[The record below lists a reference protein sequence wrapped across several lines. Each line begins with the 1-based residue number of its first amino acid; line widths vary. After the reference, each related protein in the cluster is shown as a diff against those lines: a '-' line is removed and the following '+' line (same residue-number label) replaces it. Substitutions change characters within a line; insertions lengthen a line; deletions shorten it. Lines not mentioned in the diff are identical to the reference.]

1 MKVQVPFVFEAEV
14 IHVGCRKARTEII
27 ADIANIDIPELAE
40 LKLAASVED
49 VDYYFDGETFYKPV
63 EPVPS
68 ETGVTVACGFE
79 DWSSKIANTLSN
91 DTPVSK
97 HLLARYREAIRQFD
111 SQWTQA
117 KIEAEKPFREYL
129 SDNREQEM
137 AGVREALAD
146 YAIYAGRVVRKTDE
160 PVYVINT
167 FGMGRN
173 HGGTGLF
180 IESSS
185 MATLAC
191 NRESIF
197 NLSQLD
203 KAIKRAESIAINRGD
218 DNSVP
223 MRPHSKV
230 SLYLPE
236 AFRFD
241 PFSRDEL
248 EKGDI
253 SLAEY
258 LSHNGEITHQA
269 AQLIEQAA
277 ANLAHRMKHTE
288 IAEQVAWLQDQCVD
302 PQTIMK
308 AFTGDKAHKVSP

>member
-14 IHVGCRKARTEII
+14 IHTGCRKARTEII
-27 ADIANIDIPELAE
+27 ADIAYVEIPELAK
-40 LKLAASVED
+40 LKLAASVDD
-49 VDYYFDGETFYKPV
+49 VDYYFDGESFYKPV
-63 EPVPS
+63 DPVAS
-68 ETGVTVACGFE
+68 ETGIAVACGFDE
-79 DWSSKIANTLSN
+79 WSSKIADNLSN

-111 SQWTQA
+111 SQWTPA
-117 KIEAEKPFREYL
+117 KIDAEKPFREYL

-137 AGVREALAD
+137 ELVREALAD
-146 YAIYAGRVVRKTDE
+146 YAIYSGRVVRKTDE

-180 IESSS
+180 IQSSS

-218 DNSVP
+218 DKSVP
-223 MRPHSKV
+223 MRPNSKV

-258 LSHNGEITHQA
+258 LSHNGEITHKA
-269 AQLIEQAA
+269 ALLIEQMA
-277 ANLAHRMKHTE
+277 ANLAHRVKHSE
-288 IAEQVAWLQDQCVD
+288 IEDQVAWLQDQSVD

-308 AFTGDKAHKVSP
+308 AFAGD

>member
-1 MKVQVPFVFEAEV
+1 MNVQVPFVFEAEV
-14 IHVGCRKARTEII
+14 IHTGCRKARTEII
-27 ADIANIDIPELAE
+27 ADIAHIDIPELAE

-63 EPVPS
+63 DPVPS
-68 ETGVTVACGFE
+68 ETGVAVACGFDE
-79 DWSSKIANTLSN
+79 WSSKISDHRSN
-91 DTPVSK
+91 ETPVSK

-111 SQWTQA
+111 SQWTPA

-129 SDNREQEM
+129 SDNREQQK

-180 IESSS
+180 IESCS
-185 MATLAC
+185 MATLAR
-191 NRESIF
+191 NRESIL

-203 KAIKRAESIAINRGD
+203 RAIKRAESIAVNRGD
-218 DNSVP
+218 DKSVP
-223 MRPHSKV
+223 MRPPSKV

-241 PFSRDEL
+241 PFSRNEL
-248 EKGDI
+248 EKGEI

-269 AQLIEQAA
+269 ALLIEQAA
-277 ANLAHRMKHTE
+277 TNLAHRMKHAE
-288 IAEQVAWLQDQCVD
+288 IEDQVEWLQDQCVD

-308 AFTGDKAHKVSP
+308 AFAGD